1 LSESRSRS
9 SIRVSNSLQTSFEAS
24 LMGSSSISCFLQW
37 CRCGWRWKYWWLFS
51 AFGFLLNLPAFHLTI
66 YFGPF
71 LGLEAQ
77 YKTSWSIILCCPP
90 PSSSLFR
97 QNAPTSFASTHS
109 LIANL
114 VVLCNFGNC
123 TQLIKIKIQVLNW

>member
-1 LSESRSRS
+1 
-9 SIRVSNSLQTSFEAS
+9 
-24 LMGSSSISCFLQW
+24 
-37 CRCGWRWKYWWLFS
+37 
-51 AFGFLLNLPAFHLTI
+51 LLNLPAFNLTI

-123 TQLIKIKIQVLNW
+123 TQLIKIKIQCSIDRNDNFGAFWENWWTHIIQIMDLALF